1 MNADEAEWVRLA
13 NDIADGTPIDWSEA
27 TGRAREP
34 EDRKLLSQLKVV
46 AEIAELHR
54 SAHAS
59 LLGAPGEPRSEPATA
74 DGLRLEPGDRWGD
87 FEIVRPIG
95 EGSFGEV
102 YRARDRRLDRE
113 VALKLMRADRLR
125 PDLAE
130 GLTREGRMLARVR
143 HPNVVTVHGA
153 DEVGGRVGLSMELV
167 DGRTLEAILTDQ
179 GPMSAGEATLVG
191 IELCRALAALHEAGL
206 VHRDVK
212 TQNVMR
218 EAKGRIVLMDLG
230 VGIALAELTRER
242 PVLAGTP
249 FYMAPELLSGGVASP
264 RSDLYSVGVLLYRL
278 VTGRF
283 PVEARR
289 LSELKAAHASG
300 EIRLLRDLRPDLP
313 SGFIQVIETCVAFSP
328 EQRYAS
334 AGQLEDALMQAM
346 GGSAQRPPAEDPR
359 PAIVVQTQRSGVRR
373 IVWGL
378 GAAAAVVTATVLL
391 MIGREQARNFDIE
404 ASVFRVG
411 QGGVTERLAP
421 GAQVSV
427 GDFLGLEVEGSR
439 NLHVYV
445 LSKDERGE
453 SYLLF
458 PLPGFDLDNPISAS
472 VRHRLPGSRNGEELF
487 WEVSSAGGR
496 ERLLVLASPKRLED
510 LEAEV
515 RAMPRP
521 EIGGPVAM
529 ALPLSP
535 GTLGRLRG
543 IGSLGSGV
551 STGDANRAGDIFDAA
566 RAVARG
572 RERAKDVWVREI
584 ELTNPASE
592 PR

>member
-1 MNADEAEWVRLA
+1 MNAEEAEWVRLA

-27 TGRAREP
+27 NGRARAP
-34 EDRKLLSQLKVV
+34 EDRNFLTQLKLVS
-46 AEIAELHR
+46 EIAELHR

-59 LLGAPGEPRSEPATA
+59 ILRGPGEPALA
-74 DGLRLEPGDRWGD
+74 AVAPGTSALPPGERWGD
-87 FEIVRPIG
+87 FEIVRRIG

-102 YRARDRRLDRE
+102 YRARDLRLDRE

-125 PDLAE
+125 PELAE
-130 GLTREGRMLARVR
+130 ALTREGRLLARVR

-153 DEVGGRVGLSMELV
+153 EEVEGRVGLSMELV
-167 DGRTLEAILTDQ
+167 DGRTLEAILSEQ

-230 VGIALAELTRER
+230 VGIALTDLNQER

-249 FYMAPELLSGGVASP
+249 FYMAPELLSGSAASP
-264 RSDLYSVGVLLYRL
+264 SSDLYSVGVLLYRL

-313 SGFIQVIETCVAFSP
+313 SGFIQVIETCVAFAP

-346 GGSAQRPPAEDPR
+346 GGGPQRSPAESPR
-359 PAIVVQTQRSGVRR
+359 SADVVRAGRAGARR
-373 IVWGL
+373 LAWGL
-378 GAAAAVVTATVLL
+378 GLAAVALTATALL
-391 MIGREQARNFDIE
+391 LIGREQARNFDIE
-404 ASVFRVG
+404 AGVFRVG
-411 QGGVTERLAP
+411 TGGVTERLAP

-439 NLHVYV
+439 DLHIYV
-445 LSKDERGE
+445 LSKDEKGE

-458 PLPGFDLDNPISAS
+458 PLPGFDLTNPISAA

-496 ERLLVLASPKRLED
+496 ERLLVLASPKRLDD

-515 RAMPRP
+515 RALPRP

-529 ALPLSP
+529 ALPLSKA
-535 GTLGRLRG
+535 TVGRLRG
-543 IGSLGSGV
+543 IGSLGSGLTADGR
-551 STGDANRAGDIFDAA
+551 SRSGDIFDAA

-584 ELTNPASE
+584 ELANPGSE
-592 PR
+592 RP